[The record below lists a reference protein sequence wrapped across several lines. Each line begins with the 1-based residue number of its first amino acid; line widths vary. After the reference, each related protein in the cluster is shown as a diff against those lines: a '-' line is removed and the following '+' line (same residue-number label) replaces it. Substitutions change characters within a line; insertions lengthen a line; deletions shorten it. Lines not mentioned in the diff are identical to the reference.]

1 MFCVVGERINTSRK
15 RVQEAVI
22 NKDYVYIQD
31 DVKKQQAAG
40 ANFIDVNAGARIGHE
55 KADMEWLLTV
65 IQEVVTIPLCLDSPD
80 PKVLEMAYGMVKDRP
95 MINSISLEKE
105 RYNAMVPF
113 LKGKDCSVVA
123 LCMDD
128 SGMPKSAQ
136 DVINRAGRLV
146 KGLEGIGVRREL
158 IYIDPLI
165 QPISTD
171 TTKGVMAMDS
181 VRGIMGRFPGV
192 HTICGL
198 SNISYGLPQRR
209 IINRTFLALL
219 MCAGLDAAIIDPI
232 DDKIMAALKATEMLM
247 GNDEYCASYLKG
259 VRAGQI
265 VS

>member
-1 MFCVVGERINTSRK
+1 MFVVVGERINTSRK
-15 RVQEAVI
+15 RVHEAVI
-22 NKDYVYIQD
+22 DRDSTYIQG

-40 ANFIDVNAGARIGHE
+40 ATFIDVNAGARIGYE
-55 KADMEWLLTV
+55 KADMEWLLEV
-65 IQEVVTIPLCLDSPD
+65 IQKVVTIPLCLDSPD

-105 RYNAMVPF
+105 RYDAMTPF

-136 DVINRAGRLV
+136 DVIDRAGRLV
-146 KGLEGIGVRREL
+146 KSLEGIGLRKEL

-165 QPISTD
+165 QPISID
-171 TTKGVMAMDS
+171 TTKGVMAMDA
-181 VRGIMGRFPGV
+181 VRGIMSKFPGV

-209 IINRTFLALL
+209 IINRTFLTLL
-219 MCAGLDAAIIDPI
+219 MRAGLDTAIIDPI
-232 DDKIMAALKATEMLM
+232 DDKIMGVLKTTEMLM

>member
-15 RVQEAVI
+15 KVQEAVV
-22 NKDYVYIQD
+22 NKDSTYIQG
-31 DVKKQQAAG
+31 DVKKQQGAG
-40 ANFIDVNAGARIGHE
+40 ANFIDVNAGARIGYE
-55 KADMEWLLTV
+55 KVDMEWLLTV

-80 PKVLEMAYGMVKDRP
+80 PEVLEMAYGMVKDRP
-95 MINSISLEKE
+95 MINSISLEKK
-105 RYNAMVPF
+105 RYDAMMPF

-136 DVINRAGRLV
+136 DVIERARRLV
-146 KGLEGIGVRREL
+146 KGLEGIGIRRES
-158 IYIDPLI
+158 IFIDPLI

-181 VRGIMGRFPGV
+181 VRGIMREIPGV
-192 HTICGL
+192 RTICGL

-232 DDKIMAALKATEMLM
+232 DDKIMGVLKTTEMLM
-247 GNDEYCASYLKG
+247 GNDEYCANYLKG
-259 VRAGQI
+259 ARAGQI